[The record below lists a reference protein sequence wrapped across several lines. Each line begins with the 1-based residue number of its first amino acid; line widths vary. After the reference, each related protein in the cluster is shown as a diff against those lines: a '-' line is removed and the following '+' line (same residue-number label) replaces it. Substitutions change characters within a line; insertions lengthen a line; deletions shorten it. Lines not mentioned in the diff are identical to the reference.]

1 MTRFILHM
9 SEVVS
14 ATQLVASFFL
24 RLYPSAISAHDL
36 GGSVIFLTHLYIEC
50 GFLFSALYE
59 PIGIVLVIST

>member
-24 RLYPSAISAHDL
+24 RFYSSAISAHDL
-36 GGSVIFLTHLYIEC
+36 GGSVIFLAHLYIEC
-50 GFLFSALYE
+50 GFLFSALCE
-59 PIGIVLVIST
+59 PIDIVLVIST